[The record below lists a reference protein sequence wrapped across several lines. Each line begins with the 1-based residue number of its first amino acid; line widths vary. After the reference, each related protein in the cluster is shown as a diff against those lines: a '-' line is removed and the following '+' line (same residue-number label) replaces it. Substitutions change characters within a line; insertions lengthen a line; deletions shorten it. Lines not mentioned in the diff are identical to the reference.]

1 MAQLLPPI
9 PKEPISPDSH
19 IWRDWFNGLRNVL
32 IGSIQGVVSWAS
44 INFTGSDIKDIVA
57 RSHQDLQNLQ
67 GGTAGQ
73 YYHLTA
79 AQFTSVG
86 TVTSVSVVSAN
97 GFAGTV
103 ATATTTP
110 AITVK
115 TSITGLLKGNG
126 TAISAATAS
135 TDYLI
140 PPSGTSILKAAS
152 GGALANAVS
161 GTDYLAPF
169 SSQTATYVYAAPSGA
184 AGLPTFRALV
194 AIDIPALSYVPYTGA
209 TGAVNLN
216 AKNLTNVN
224 TFSAA
229 TVKATT
235 AAGYISSDG
244 STGYT
249 GTITTSTLVGKTITI
264 KDGIITGFA

>member
-1 MAQLLPPI
+1 MAQLIPPI
-9 PKEPISPDSH
+9 PKEPLTPDSY
-19 IWRDWFNGLRNVL
+19 IWRDWFNNLRNILV
-32 IGSIQGVVSWAS
+32 GNIQGIVSWVS
-44 INFTGSDIKDIVA
+44 INFSGSNISDIVA

-97 GFAGTV
+97 GFDGTV

-110 AITVK
+110 AITIK

-126 TAISAATAS
+126 TAISAATA
-135 TDYLI
+135 
-140 PPSGTSILKAAS
+140 
-152 GGALANAVS
+152 
-161 GTDYLAPF
+161 GTDYLTPF

-194 AIDIPALSYVPYTGA
+194 AVDIPALSYVPYTGA
-209 TGAVNLN
+209 TGAVDLN
-216 AKNLTNVN
+216 AKNLTNVA
-224 TFSAA
+224 TFSAS

-244 STGYT
+244 STGFT
-249 GTITTSTLVGKTITI
+249 GTVTTSTLVGKTITI
-264 KDGIITGFA
+264 KDGIITDFA

>member
-126 TAISAATAS
+126 TAISAATA
-135 TDYLI
+135 
-140 PPSGTSILKAAS
+140 
-152 GGALANAVS
+152 
-161 GTDYLAPF
+161 GTDYLVPF
-169 SSQTATYVYAAPSGA
+169 GSQTATYVYAAPSGA

-209 TGAVNLN
+209 TGAVDLN

-249 GTITTSTLVGKTITI
+249 GTVTTSTLVGKTITI